1 MRKDPLDLTL
11 RQSMEIRKRAWEQ
24 MNSASRTV
32 AQPRTVAQARPE
44 KRKKRTEYIPGFS
57 KPFTDA
63 EIDSAW

>member
-1 MRKDPLDLTL
+1 
-11 RQSMEIRKRAWEQ
+11 MEIRKRAWEQ